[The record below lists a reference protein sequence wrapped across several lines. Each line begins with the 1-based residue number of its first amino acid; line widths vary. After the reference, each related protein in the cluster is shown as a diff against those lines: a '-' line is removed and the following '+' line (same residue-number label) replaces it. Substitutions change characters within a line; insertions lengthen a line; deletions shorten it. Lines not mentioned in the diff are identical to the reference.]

1 MKKTYTT
8 PTLLIGGDV
17 VHETLIGNDG
27 LPEMTADILFKHPV
41 VGGVGYYL

>member
-17 VHETLIGNDG
+17 VHETLSGNDG
-27 LPEMTADILFKHPV
+27 NPEMTGEVIFKLAL